1 MGTSYKAPKPA
12 PTPPP
17 PAITPRA
24 SEADKEMN
32 ISERRLIDQKNA
44 MGKMK
49 PKRKTS
55 GRFKGSQQDTFK
67 PTMINTVGKGMT
79 VADTSSSLFKKTQ
92 NKSY

>member
-1 MGTSYKAPKPA
+1 MGTTYKAPKPA
-12 PTPPP
+12 PPPPP

-32 ISERRLIDQKNA
+32 ISERRIIDQKNA

-49 PKRKTS
+49 PKRK
-55 GRFKGSQQDTFK
+55 GRGYTEKDTFK
-67 PTMINTVGKGMT
+67 PTMINTVGQGMT

>member
-1 MGTSYKAPKPA
+1 MGTTYKAPKPA
-12 PTPPP
+12 PPPPP

-32 ISERRLIDQKNA
+32 ISERRVIDQKNA
-44 MGKMK
+44 TGKMK
-49 PKRKTS
+49 PKRKTRY
-55 GRFKGSQQDTFK
+55 GTGTAQDTFK

>member
-1 MGTSYKAPKPA
+1 MGTTYKAPKPA
-12 PTPPP
+12 PPPPP

-24 SEADKEMN
+24 SEADKELN
-32 ISERRLIDQKNA
+32 ISERRVIDQKNA

-49 PKRKTS
+49 PKRKSRYGTE
-55 GRFKGSQQDTFK
+55 QDTFK
-67 PTMINTVGKGMT
+67 PTMINTVGQGMT